1 VSTLAQ
7 FETDPERHREKWLDE
22 IVTLAA
28 GAALRGVSVDTLRR
42 EHKRGNL
49 EILELSPH
57 RRGIRRREAL
67 KKS

>member
-1 VSTLAQ
+1 MSTHLARL
-7 FETDPERHREKWLDE
+7 ETDPEHEKWLDE
-22 IVTLAA
+22 IVTLAE
-28 GAALRGVSVDTLRR
+28 GAALRRTSVDTLKR